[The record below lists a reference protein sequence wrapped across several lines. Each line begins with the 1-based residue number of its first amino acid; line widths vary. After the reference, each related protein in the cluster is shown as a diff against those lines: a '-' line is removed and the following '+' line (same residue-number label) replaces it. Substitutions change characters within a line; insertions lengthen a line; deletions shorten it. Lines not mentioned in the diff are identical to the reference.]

1 MAGKTYNAAPIGYCS
16 FALTLFIH
24 SFYMSGSTVPI
35 TTYPQMAMGYA
46 LLYGGLIQFLAG
58 LFELKNG
65 KNYEAFVFCS
75 YAGHWFG
82 LSLLFSGSYFSPS
95 TTIPDTSVQYKSLGV
110 IYLAWTIFTMLMILA
125 SIRKNIVS
133 IVFFSFLTIIYIL
146 YTASYFLLWDANLA
160 RAGGAIGIFTS
171 CILWYLGFAHLLKK
185 GVNSYFDLPLFN
197 LSPVADDDDDSPV
210 SRQAAKQP

>member
-1 MAGKTYNAAPIGYCS
+1 
-16 FALTLFIH
+16 
-24 SFYMSGSTVPI
+24 MSGSTVPI

-65 KNYEAFVFCS
+65 KNFEGLVFCS

-82 LSLLFSGSYFSPS
+82 LALLFSTTYFGPTTASATSPN
-95 TTIPDTSVQYKSLGV
+95 IEYSVQYKSLGV
-110 IYLAWTIFTMLMILA
+110 IYLAWTIFTLLMILA
-125 SIRKNIVS
+125 SIRKNVIL
-133 IVFFSFLTIIYIL
+133 IAFFSFLTIIYIL

-171 CILWYLGFAHLLKK
+171 CILWYLGFAYLLKK